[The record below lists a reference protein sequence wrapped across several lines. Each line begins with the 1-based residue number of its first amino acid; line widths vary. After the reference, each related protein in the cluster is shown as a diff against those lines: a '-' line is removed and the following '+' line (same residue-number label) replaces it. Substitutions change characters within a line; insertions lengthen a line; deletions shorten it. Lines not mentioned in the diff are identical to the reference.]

1 MRAVNRVVATVVAL
15 VLLVVSVVAVVE
27 IVLAALGRQPWVV
40 QHSTL
45 AQDLHQRTWADGW
58 VRTVAVV
65 VAVVGLLLLWVSLK
79 RSTPSDIELDSPAQG
94 VRLAVDRRSVER
106 YLSGVAAG
114 QTGVD
119 DAAASVNRDRVTV
132 RAVTALRDPGDL
144 KKRVWEAVSTR
155 GAALEPAG
163 GMKTTVLLRRR
174 DT

>member
-45 AQDLHQRTWADGW
+45 AQDLHQRAWADGW

-79 RSTPSDIELDSPAQG
+79 RSSPSDVELDSGTEG
-94 VRLAVDRRSVER
+94 VTMTVERRSLQD
-106 YLSGVAAG
+106 YLAGVAAR
-114 QTGVD
+114 QTG
-119 DAAASVNRDRVTV
+119 ASDS
-132 RAVTALRDPGDL
+132 AVTAGRGKVSVTADTPLRDPGDL
-144 KKRVWEAVSTR
+144 QSRVKAAVDARLDALRPATPLSTSV
-155 GAALEPAG
+155 
-163 GMKTTVLLRRR
+163 TIRRR